1 MSKVTIRFWNQKK
14 ERYEAEDQWLAVEDS
29 GNVIFINDAPYS
41 NDLTVSVIE
50 VGIEPHIYKDGERI
64 A

>member
-1 MSKVTIRFWNQKK
+1 MESKK